1 MARHAYEI
9 TVKGSFGQAARDAF
23 PDMEVRTESRIMI
36 LSGTLDQPGLHDVL
50 DRVRA
55 LDLQLLGVRRPG
67 LSPPD

>member
-36 LSGTLDQPGLHDVL
+36 LSGTLDQPGLHAVL

-55 LDLQLLGVRRPG
+55 LDLELLGVRRSD

>member
-23 PDMEVRTESRIMI
+23 PDMEVKTESRIMI

-55 LDLQLLGVRRPG
+55 LDLELLSVRRSG

>member
-23 PDMEVRTESRIMI
+23 PDMEVKTESRIMI

-55 LDLQLLGVRRPG
+55 LDLELLGVRRPD

>member
-23 PDMEVRTESRIMI
+23 PDMKVRTESRIMI

-55 LDLQLLGVRRPG
+55 LDLELLGVRRPD